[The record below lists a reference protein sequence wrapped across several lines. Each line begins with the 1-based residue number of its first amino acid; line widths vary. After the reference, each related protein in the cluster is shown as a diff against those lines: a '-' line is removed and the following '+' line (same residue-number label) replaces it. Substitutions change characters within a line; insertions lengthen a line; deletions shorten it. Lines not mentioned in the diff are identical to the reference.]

1 VCLPVRGG
9 ELLCVWCLCKV
20 LRLARLSLASFV
32 PVATSLLLAT
42 SFVPLAATFKIIVH
56 RNNIMDP
63 IVEGL
68 ISGPVIQLL
77 RGL

>member
-1 VCLPVRGG
+1 
-9 ELLCVWCLCKV
+9 LCKV

-32 PVATSLLLAT
+32 PLLAASLLP
-42 SFVPLAATFKIIVH
+42 VLAATFKIIVH

>member
-1 VCLPVRGG
+1 MCLPVRGG

-32 PVATSLLLAT
+32 PVATSLLL
-42 SFVPLAATFKIIVH
+42 VLAATCKIIVH